1 MTDEP
6 THESADA
13 RRFPPTTKRGWTL
26 LGLAALLVLTL
37 IIAVT
42 WAVARATSDTEQA
55 TTASP
60 TSSPTPAPTP
70 AALALGPTCTAELQ
84 VRDEWDDGFN
94 ADVIVRAHDGEID
107 GWTVELDLAG
117 ASVSEAWNST
127 LAPGATGVVQA
138 ANLDYNAGIPADGEV
153 GFGFNGVGTA
163 DARVVSCNGVTV
175 DSGSDSSDNTDDRD
189 SSAIPPAGDVA
200 PPSNA
205 PSGDDWLSV
214 DGNRIVTAD
223 GDAVW
228 LTGANW
234 FGFNT
239 SERVLHGLW
248 SVNLEETVNAMASRG
263 INVLRVPIST
273 ELLLEWR
280 AGDATTTT
288 NVNASANPDLEGATT
303 LEVFDAMLVAA
314 KAHGMKVI
322 LDVLSAQADNMGHLA
337 PVWTAPGISQE
348 DFMVA
353 WEWVAERYAEDDTI
367 VGFDL
372 KNEPHGTPSD
382 NPRATWGDGSEY
394 DWREVASEAAQRI
407 HAVHPHALLLVEG
420 IEATPKDGSSWSS
433 HDHDAYAFHWWGGHL
448 RLAGDQPVD
457 GPEHKIMYSPHDYGP
472 LVHEQPW
479 FQGSFSAASL
489 ERDVWGPNW
498 LYLHDDGISPLLIG
512 EWGGRVGQDD
522 RQDRWL
528 TYLRDLIVDR
538 KLHHTFWSLNP
549 NSGDTGGLLL
559 DDWTS
564 WDAGKYD
571 LLEPALWQDDDGRFV
586 GLDHEVPL
594 PGGVTVAQFY
604 ADGGAEPVG

>member
-1 MTDEP
+1 MSTP
-6 THESADA
+6 AWL
-13 RRFPPTTKRGWTL
+13 PTTRKGWVLVAVGALGVL
-26 LGLAALLVLTL
+26 LLAIAL
-37 IIAVT
+37 T
-42 WAVARATSDTEQA
+42 WALARSASTTNDTVA
-55 TTASP
+55 
-60 TSSPTPAPTP
+60 APTP
-70 AALALGPTCTAELQ
+70 SPAASASASALPTEPMCTATLSIRE
-84 VRDEWDDGFN
+84 EWDGGFT
-94 ADVIVRAHDGEID
+94 ADVAIRASHGTID
-107 GWTVELDLAG
+107 GWTVQVDVGQAV
-117 ASVSEAWNST
+117 VSESWDST
-127 LAPGATGVVQA
+127 LAAGATRVVEA
-138 ANLDYNAGIPADGEV
+138 SNVDYNSQIAAGAKV
-153 GFGFNGVGTA
+153 GFGFNGRGAA
-163 DARVVSCNGVTV
+163 DARVISCNGVTAEDDL
-175 DSGSDSSDNTDDRD
+175 DSAAPG
-189 SSAIPPAGDVA
+189 PVGEVA

-214 DGNRIVTAD
+214 DGNRLVTAN
-223 GDAVW
+223 GKPVW

-248 SVNLEETVNAMASRG
+248 SVNLEETMNAMASRG

-280 AGDATTTT
+280 AGEATVSTD
-288 NVNASANPDLEGATT
+288 VNTQVNSDLEGATT

-322 LDVLSAQADNMGHLA
+322 VDVHSAQADNMGHLA
-337 PVWTAPGISQE
+337 PVWTAPGVTKE

-353 WEWVAERYAEDDTI
+353 WEWVAERYAQDDTI

-382 NPRATWGDGSEY
+382 SPRATWGDGGEY
-394 DWREVASEAAQRI
+394 DWRAVASEAAERI

-420 IEATPKDGSSWSS
+420 IEATPKGGKSWTSTN
-433 HDHDAYAFHWWGGHL
+433 HGDYDFNWWGGNL

-457 GPEHKIMYSPHDYGP
+457 GPADKIMYSPHDYGP

-512 EWGGRVGQDD
+512 EWGGRVGQDN
-522 RQDRWL
+522 RQDQWL

-538 KLHHTFWSLNP
+538 KLHHTFWSLN
-549 NSGDTGGLLL
+549 STL
-559 DDWTS
+559 
-564 WDAGKYD
+564 
-571 LLEPALWQDDDGRFV
+571 R
-586 GLDHEVPL
+586 
-594 PGGVTVAQFY
+594 
-604 ADGGAEPVG
+604 